1 MIYEYRT
8 SGTCSSRIQFEIE
21 EGKLHNVRFT
31 GGCSGNLQG
40 VSRLVEGMP
49 VDEVI
54 ERVRGIRCGMKST
67 SCPDQ
72 LAKALEKAR
81 ETDLAGK

>member
-40 VSRLVEGMP
+40 
-49 VDEVI
+49 
-54 ERVRGIRCGMKST
+54 RVAAGRG
-67 SCPDQ
+67 D
-72 LAKALEKAR
+72 
-81 ETDLAGK
+81 AGRRGD